1 MEKAWDD
8 LLLPILFGHVGA
20 SLDLKK
26 INPQTIQIS
35 IILFLSAEAFWF
47 VGAFLTGYLRGYTFK
62 ERLFLAVSWMPK
74 GAKTVTLGFTLF
86 PLVLMEVTDLQT

>member
-35 IILFLSAEAFWF
+35 IILFLSAEAF
-47 VGAFLTGYLRGYTFK
+47 
-62 ERLFLAVSWMPK
+62 
-74 GAKTVTLGFTLF
+74 
-86 PLVLMEVTDLQT
+86 